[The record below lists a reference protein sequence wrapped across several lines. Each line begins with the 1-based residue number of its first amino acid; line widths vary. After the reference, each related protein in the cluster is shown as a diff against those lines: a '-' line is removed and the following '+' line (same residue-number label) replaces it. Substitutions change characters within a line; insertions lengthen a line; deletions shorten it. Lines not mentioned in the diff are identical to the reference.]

1 VKQIK
6 VSPLPV
12 SDVLSVFPDVD
23 RSHALA
29 SHYLLVELLTSEGL
43 LVLKLP
49 QPMAR
54 ELTESLMQASPV
66 VGSDCAWVPE
76 YRSSAAAE

>member
-1 VKQIK
+1 MKQIK

-23 RSHALA
+23 RSHRLA

-76 YRSSAAAE
+76 YRSSPAAE

>member
-1 VKQIK
+1 VKQIN
-6 VSPLPV
+6 VRPLPV
-12 SDVLSVFPDVD
+12 KDVLSVFPDVD
-23 RSHALA
+23 RSRRLA
-29 SHYLLVELLTSEGL
+29 SNYLLVQLLTSEGL

-54 ELTESLMQASPV
+54 ELTESLMQAAPV
-66 VGSDCAWVPE
+66 VESECTWVPE

>member
-23 RSHALA
+23 RSHRLE

-66 VGSDCAWVPE
+66 VERDCAWVPE